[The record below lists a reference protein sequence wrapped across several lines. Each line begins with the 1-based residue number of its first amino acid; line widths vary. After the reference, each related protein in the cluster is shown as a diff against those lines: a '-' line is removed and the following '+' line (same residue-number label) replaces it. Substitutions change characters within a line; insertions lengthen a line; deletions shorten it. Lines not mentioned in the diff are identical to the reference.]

1 MKCVGTVREG
11 SNSSKK
17 KDKSHEYRNGGKQKD
32 TAEDVLW
39 EIRTGV
45 KKTSWIPLFSFL
57 SSKETRK
64 ELRKT
69 KWQQI

>member
-1 MKCVGTVREG
+1 MKFAGTVSGG

-17 KDKSHEYRNGGKQKD
+17 KEKSHEYRNGGKQKD
-32 TAEDVLW
+32 MPGDVLW

-57 SSKETRK
+57 SSKEIRK
-64 ELRKT
+64 ELGKT